1 MKDLT
6 MKPDLSYA
14 VVEITV
20 EIQTQAWG
28 PECTIEQAVDQ
39 ATRDATDKLRNAL
52 SQHGGIRVLK
62 AKAVR
67 VICRARAALGEK
79 P

>member
-6 MKPDLSYA
+6 MKPDLAYA

-20 EIQTQAWG
+20 EVKAQNWG
-28 PECTIEQAVDQ
+28 PECTVEQAVEQ
-39 ATRDATDKLRNAL
+39 ATREATDKLRNVL
-52 SQHGGIRVLK
+52 SKDNGMRVLK

-67 VICRARAALGEK
+67 VICDAKERQ
-79 P
+79 